1 MQVTHQYLKIQT
13 PQGEQLIRVQTQP
26 GGQLQLARQLVQV
39 PSQAASGQASQ
50 TGRPQQVQIVQR
62 QQAQQQQ
69 QLPQTQQQLTQL
81 QQQHAQT
88 QQQLPQVQVTSEP
101 KASTPQRIQLQGG
114 RLEPALSQESV
125 LLENQGIKT
134 EAVTNQGIKLE
145 PQQQQLQQQQ
155 QQQQQ
160 PQQQQLQQRLLVTSQ
175 AKQQAGAGQATGQ
188 SVQPQH
194 IIQSKIVQHN
204 GRTYLVQFR
213 AQKPIEP
220 GKQILIKTNQ
230 TGVGGTA
237 LVQEVMD
244 EVIRQQYQK
253 QTDQQKISELAM
265 QLQQQSQQHLEQ
277 TQATKQA
284 SKAQTAAGKLTL
296 QQQQLML
303 PTEPHPQIAAQHH
316 QKQQQQQ
323 RSTTSILQQQLEKGS
338 ITAAN
343 KSSSAANP
351 VQCMLCIEM
360 PWFPNQEHL
369 DNHYSTAHGIMKS
382 NDIVEAGGLEFSN
395 ADLEA
400 SLSSM
405 TDLKEDAGDF
415 ETLLDALPSPEPQE
429 SNDIEAS
436 PSVRRRSVNSTP
448 QGAGTR
454 ICELCGFEPRT
465 KNKSRERMDHLA
477 MKHFRE
483 QMISELRKDKPM
495 NCPRCDNFESKDRQ
509 QLFRHMISKHK
520 VLDFYLAASIEK
532 MKAEGKQPFYSEP
545 LSNTQAPVVNG
556 VGSAVVGS
564 QDSLPTISLPAAP
577 ETDAIDTAGPSTIT
591 IPQFTLPSLSSIIKE
606 QPDINVGIGSEAET
620 TLPLSTP
627 SNIGSQNVS
636 LADFMDSGIL
646 DSKSEKIMQVDGMDT
661 ESESE
666 SEVVS
671 QRWQV
676 DGTHDGSDSESTLIE
691 SEFSTEDK
699 SERHFKGICPCCKGE
714 MKYSKIYHFATS
726 HFRPRLSKELPASGP
741 FICPIC
747 KEEQKHRMNLMSHYL
762 GKHHKFD
769 EWMKELETNPN
780 PDWYDPSPPNL
791 RPMHRRSTSTTS
803 SNAASPRASTGK
815 EFDFPSSS
823 SVVGAVVPTAQV
835 KTGAPKFEW
844 FCQLCHGEVSQRRE
858 VHYATV
864 HFKERLRRILPTSSP
879 FICIVCKA
887 EHKHFL
893 NLSSHYLTQHG
904 FLQEWLSAQG
914 IEITSRRYNVAATRP
929 ATLQSKQPDI
939 ALESTVLSDKEPGKH
954 LLSSS
959 ESDYEQEDVDQ
970 SFLKE
975 ASEKSILEMS
985 IQAMIV
991 LDQDDGKRR
1000 GNARK
1005 KSRRTEAS
1013 NLGDLIKT
1021 VLDNDDEAPE
1031 NRRVLTKGGR
1041 EPPPTKTTLST
1052 TMPKDASPHMW
1063 LCNGKLLVLTDSIHD
1078 GNIQLFQDAWRRGQP
1093 VIVANVNRRL
1103 DMNLWHPRAFG
1114 EQFGHLKH
1122 DIINCKTHKM
1132 IPKVPLK
1139 WFWDGFEELE
1149 ARMLDQNGVPMLLKL
1164 KDWPPEEDFAQYFPR
1179 RFEDFMKEIPLPD
1192 YTRREGRFNL
1202 ASYIPEFFVRPD
1214 LGPKM
1219 YIAYGSPLYPE
1230 CGSTNLHLDMSDA
1243 VNLIVYVGIPQDG
1256 DKQEHYQAGI
1266 KAVDEAGCDIAT
1278 RNRVRQEGTVVG
1290 ALWHIFHPRDADKIR
1305 DFLNKV
1311 ALEKGQKLEPHN
1323 DPIHDQ
1329 SVYLDGKLRQR
1340 LFDEYGVVGY
1350 AYPQCEG
1357 DTIFIPAGAPHQVHS
1372 DFFKKKLFQIY
1383 KF

>member
-69 QLPQTQQQLTQL
+69 QLPQAQQQLTQL

-591 IPQFTLPSLSSIIKE
+591 IPQFTLPSLSSIMKE

-627 SNIGSQNVS
+627 SNIG
-636 LADFMDSGIL
+636 
-646 DSKSEKIMQVDGMDT
+646 
-661 ESESE
+661 
-666 SEVVS
+666 
-671 QRWQV
+671 
-676 DGTHDGSDSESTLIE
+676 
-691 SEFSTEDK
+691 
-699 SERHFKGICPCCKGE
+699 
-714 MKYSKIYHFATS
+714 
-726 HFRPRLSKELPASGP
+726 
-741 FICPIC
+741 
-747 KEEQKHRMNLMSHYL
+747 
-762 GKHHKFD
+762 
-769 EWMKELETNPN
+769 
-780 PDWYDPSPPNL
+780 
-791 RPMHRRSTSTTS
+791 
-803 SNAASPRASTGK
+803 
-815 EFDFPSSS
+815 
-823 SVVGAVVPTAQV
+823 
-835 KTGAPKFEW
+835 
-844 FCQLCHGEVSQRRE
+844 
-858 VHYATV
+858 
-864 HFKERLRRILPTSSP
+864 
-879 FICIVCKA
+879 
-887 EHKHFL
+887 
-893 NLSSHYLTQHG
+893 
-904 FLQEWLSAQG
+904 
-914 IEITSRRYNVAATRP
+914 
-929 ATLQSKQPDI
+929 
-939 ALESTVLSDKEPGKH
+939 
-954 LLSSS
+954 
-959 ESDYEQEDVDQ
+959 
-970 SFLKE
+970 
-975 ASEKSILEMS
+975 
-985 IQAMIV
+985 
-991 LDQDDGKRR
+991 
-1000 GNARK
+1000 
-1005 KSRRTEAS
+1005 
-1013 NLGDLIKT
+1013 
-1021 VLDNDDEAPE
+1021 
-1031 NRRVLTKGGR
+1031 
-1041 EPPPTKTTLST
+1041 
-1052 TMPKDASPHMW
+1052 
-1063 LCNGKLLVLTDSIHD
+1063 
-1078 GNIQLFQDAWRRGQP
+1078 
-1093 VIVANVNRRL
+1093 
-1103 DMNLWHPRAFG
+1103 
-1114 EQFGHLKH
+1114 
-1122 DIINCKTHKM
+1122 
-1132 IPKVPLK
+1132 
-1139 WFWDGFEELE
+1139 
-1149 ARMLDQNGVPMLLKL
+1149 
-1164 KDWPPEEDFAQYFPR
+1164 
-1179 RFEDFMKEIPLPD
+1179 
-1192 YTRREGRFNL
+1192 
-1202 ASYIPEFFVRPD
+1202 
-1214 LGPKM
+1214 
-1219 YIAYGSPLYPE
+1219 
-1230 CGSTNLHLDMSDA
+1230 
-1243 VNLIVYVGIPQDG
+1243 
-1256 DKQEHYQAGI
+1256 
-1266 KAVDEAGCDIAT
+1266 
-1278 RNRVRQEGTVVG
+1278 
-1290 ALWHIFHPRDADKIR
+1290 
-1305 DFLNKV
+1305 
-1311 ALEKGQKLEPHN
+1311 
-1323 DPIHDQ
+1323 
-1329 SVYLDGKLRQR
+1329 
-1340 LFDEYGVVGY
+1340 
-1350 AYPQCEG
+1350 
-1357 DTIFIPAGAPHQVHS
+1357 
-1372 DFFKKKLFQIY
+1372 
-1383 KF
+1383 